1 MSLVFTE
8 DRPWKMFFVSWEP
21 GSRWRRCLFS
31 QTWLQIMLQRSQL
44 IWTLLLLKEF
54 ISQASIR
61 LILPSLNNCHNVVVY
76 DHETMI
82 STMVMISTM
91 FSTMVMISTMIST
104 MVMISTMRPWSV
116 PWSVPAVHASARELL
131 SGEGGWWEGGG
142 VTQTLTTGAEW
153 WDSTTAHPWCC
164 SRLRLTTGQ
173 CDRGWRCAASSSL
186 HSSTYW
192 GEVALADVVIDR
204 WNLGENNNKKT
215 GNELKLT
222 SVALCRQMI
231 MMYLGG

>member
-8 DRPWKMFFVSWEP
+8 DCPWKMFFVSWEP

-82 STMVMISTM
+82 STMV
-91 FSTMVMISTMIST
+91 STMIST
-104 MVMISTMRPWSV
+104 MVSTMR

-173 CDRGWRCAASSSL
+173 CDRGWGCTASSSL

-204 WNLGENNNKKT
+204 WNLEENNNKKT